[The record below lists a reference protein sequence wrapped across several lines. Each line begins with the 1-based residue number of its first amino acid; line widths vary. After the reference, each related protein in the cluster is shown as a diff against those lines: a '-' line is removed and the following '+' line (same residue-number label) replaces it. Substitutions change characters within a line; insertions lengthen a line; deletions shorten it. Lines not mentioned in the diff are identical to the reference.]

1 MKKLLLI
8 LTIVLFANMAKAEG
22 LGIHIGPKVGYQTA
36 SLSLDKADIKTGFG
50 EHLTL
55 GLFGRFT
62 IKNFIIQPELLW
74 FKSGQVYNFK
84 GINLMDF
91 NPRLEFSQQNLAVP
105 IFLGYQFLDF
115 KFFKLRGNVGP
126 VMYFVV
132 NQKKE
137 INHANQEVKA
147 DANNMTWGGAVNV
160 GIDVLW
166 FTLDI
171 NYSFALTNIID
182 KKSLVIEGE
191 SFVLDATKQNMFTVT
206 LGFKLISLGL

>member
-1 MKKLLLI
+1 M
-8 LTIVLFANMAKAEG
+8 LFANIAKAEG
-22 LGIHIGPKVGYQTA
+22 LGIHIGPKIGYQTA
-36 SLSLDKADIKTGFG
+36 TLSLNKADIKTGFD

-55 GLFGRFT
+55 GIFGRFT
-62 IKNFIIQPELLW
+62 VKNFIIQPELLW
-74 FKSGQVYNFK
+74 FKSGQIYNFK
-84 GINLMDF
+84 GTDLMDF
-91 NPRLEFSQQNLAVP
+91 DPRVEFSQQNLAMP
-105 IFLGYQFLDF
+105 IYLGYQFLDY

-132 NQKKE
+132 NQKNK
-137 INHANQEVKA
+137 INHENQELKA

-182 KKSLVIEGE
+182 KTSLDIEGQ

>member
-1 MKKLLLI
+1 
-8 LTIVLFANMAKAEG
+8 
-22 LGIHIGPKVGYQTA
+22 
-36 SLSLDKADIKTGFG
+36 
-50 EHLTL
+50 
-55 GLFGRFT
+55 
-62 IKNFIIQPELLW
+62 
-74 FKSGQVYNFK
+74 
-84 GINLMDF
+84 
-91 NPRLEFSQQNLAVP
+91 
-105 IFLGYQFLDF
+105 
-115 KFFKLRGNVGP
+115 
-126 VMYFVV
+126 MYFVV